1 MKNIAIIFAGG
12 TGKRMNAH
20 GIPKQFIE
28 LYGKPIIIYTLE
40 KFENHE
46 EIDGIVI
53 SCLEAWIPQMR
64 RLCEKFHISKVKAIV
79 PGGSTGQESIYNG
92 LAKAAQLC
100 GIGTADCEAAR
111 ESVSGDELPAADEPA
126 ADRQPLVLIHD
137 GVRPLVDHDTITRCI
152 RCASERGNAI
162 TVTPATETIITDSAD
177 GIVGRILDRSACQ
190 LAKAPQTF
198 RLREL
203 FELHRKA
210 IAEGKED
217 FIDSASLLRYYGRT
231 LYTVEGSTENIKIT
245 TPVDYYIFKAIVS
258 AKENSNA
265 FGL

>member
-1 MKNIAIIFAGG
+1 MMKNIAIIFAGG
-12 TGKRMNAH
+12 TGRRMNAH

-46 EIDGIVI
+46 EIDGII
-53 SCLEAWIPQMR
+53 IACLEAWIPQMK
-64 RLCEKFHISKVKAIV
+64 RLCDKFHISKVLAIV
-79 PGGSTGQESIYNG
+79 PGGSTGQESIYHG
-92 LAKAAQLC
+92 LTKAAQLC
-100 GIGTADCEAAR
+100 GIERTDQEA
-111 ESVSGDELPAADEPA
+111 GQPD
-126 ADRQPLVLIHD
+126 ADRTDADQPLVLIHD

-162 TVTPATETIITDSAD
+162 TVTPATETIITDSSD
-177 GIVGRILDRSACQ
+177 GVVGRILDRSACQ

-203 FELHRKA
+203 YGLHLAA

-245 TPVDYYIFKAIVS
+245 TPVDYYIFKAIIS
-258 AKENSNA
+258 AEENSNA